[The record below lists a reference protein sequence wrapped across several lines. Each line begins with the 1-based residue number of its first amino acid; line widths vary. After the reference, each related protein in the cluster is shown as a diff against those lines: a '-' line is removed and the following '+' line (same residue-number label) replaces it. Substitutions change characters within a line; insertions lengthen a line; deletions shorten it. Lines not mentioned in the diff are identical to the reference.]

1 MRIIITAMILLLF
14 LLASTHNAQTPAPT
28 GTIPSIF
35 VLTGTVSA
43 DYPSSVNVSLRNIGA
58 AAVPPFTVTIA
69 NDPPFLGRYD
79 PDPNWTCTGDEYQF
93 ACSRQVASLEIAE
106 SKILTAEHG
115 LATILPCVQPHELPS
130 PIDIVEGSIE
140 EGSLCWTRDLSLRAS
155 ALVSDTVWFDLQV
168 PKPLVVHECACL
180 SAIEPAPTPT
190 ATPVTKCGHAEHGI
204 CLPLIMQ

>member
-1 MRIIITAMILLLF
+1 MRIIITAMILLL
-14 LLASTHNAQTPAPT
+14 LLFASTHNAQTPAPT

-69 NDPPFLGRYD
+69 NDFPFLGRYD
-79 PDPNWTCTGDEYQF
+79 PDPNWTCTGYEYQF

-106 SKILTAEHG
+106 SKILTAEHRIY
-115 LATILPCVQPHELPS
+115 TIEPCVRLHELPS

-140 EGSLCWTRDLSLRAS
+140 EGFLCWTRDLSLRAF
-155 ALVSDTVWFDLQV
+155 AFMSDTFWFDLQV
-168 PKPLVVHECACL
+168 PEPLIVRECTCL
-180 SAIEPAPTPT
+180 SDVGPTPTPT
-190 ATPVTKCGHAEHGI
+190 ATPAIKCGHAEHGI